1 MAEQKNGI
9 NYRLK
14 EATLITGA
22 SWVVHLGRKVGQ
34 WNFQNAYRLSKAR
47 KSRLIDYL
55 ETNSVDS
62 WLCGALG
69 SRSSRSR
76 AVPKGLEIGCE
87 RLFAYPIGGSIGV
100 LLVGG
105 SEQTGVTQRI
115 WKLVANTL
123 SEPEA
128 KEPEVSSVVTDTL
141 VPAIQEGVPY
151 DLPAALDKMLAS
163 IAQQVPCQGAWF
175 AVRRGDSLNIQ
186 SNWRTPQCNGVSLS
200 MDSNKV
206 LRKIS
211 ESQTGLHFQRDKIGW
226 KDIPHI
232 GLKATTGSWGCVPI
246 VVGQR
251 LIGMIALWRLRA
263 FTDKEWQQLVALV
276 DRSAASVEVIITFT
290 ELGSHLRR
298 LAMLNDFVLTVS
310 SGQNIEQI
318 ARRVFA
324 LLARAFQ
331 TENSSLYL
339 ISTDEL
345 KLMVREYHNDDG
357 KLTMANTGLI
367 GHPLEKWFKGSQIA
381 HLSREGNWEAYF
393 DSESSQEMMV
403 VPLRYRGRTNG
414 LLTLESRAEE
424 FSVYDTHLSTVIA
437 GHLAGLLEYRRLR
450 VEAEA
455 RARNLGLIHEV
466 VEEVIG
472 LMDKQKVIQI
482 TAKLLVQYFGYEFA
496 VILLVN
502 ENRRAT
508 ECGVGGSQAPSADF
522 LLSEFAFLADNE
534 KGGITRHVL
543 NTGESI
549 LVNDVTASDLYHAL
563 EGWNAGSELCVPL
576 KAGERVIGL
585 MDIESSSKNAFGK
598 NDFRALESLAGILSS
613 VITNADQFQRSQES
627 VRQLRRTQ
635 QELQTRIEAQM
646 EAERKLIQAEKLAA
660 VGEMAAGI
668 AHELNNPLTTVTGF
682 TELVLDDLPDD
693 SESRV
698 DLGLVLKE
706 ARRARDVVRRL
717 LDFSRSSESERTR
730 VDMNELLNDALSL
743 TKHLMH
749 TSGIGIDI
757 ALNKS
762 LPWVSVDRN
771 QMKQV
776 FLNLL
781 HNALQAMPSGG
792 QLSIQTGKR
801 QRAGRR
807 WVTATITDS
816 GDGISS
822 EDRDRIFE
830 PFFTT
835 RSEEGGTGLGLSVTY
850 GIVSDHGGEIDVE
863 SELGNGTSFTVWLP
877 Y

>member
-1 MAEQKNGI
+1 
-9 NYRLK
+9 
-14 EATLITGA
+14 
-22 SWVVHLGRKVGQ
+22 
-34 WNFQNAYRLSKAR
+34 
-47 KSRLIDYL
+47 
-55 ETNSVDS
+55 
-62 WLCGALG
+62 
-69 SRSSRSR
+69 
-76 AVPKGLEIGCE
+76 
-87 RLFAYPIGGSIGV
+87 
-100 LLVGG
+100 
-105 SEQTGVTQRI
+105 
-115 WKLVANTL
+115 
-123 SEPEA
+123 
-128 KEPEVSSVVTDTL
+128 
-141 VPAIQEGVPY
+141 
-151 DLPAALDKMLAS
+151 
-163 IAQQVPCQGAWF
+163 
-175 AVRRGDSLNIQ
+175 
-186 SNWRTPQCNGVSLS
+186 
-200 MDSNKV
+200 
-206 LRKIS
+206 
-211 ESQTGLHFQRDKIGW
+211 
-226 KDIPHI
+226 
-232 GLKATTGSWGCVPI
+232 
-246 VVGQR
+246 
-251 LIGMIALWRLRA
+251 
-263 FTDKEWQQLVALV
+263 
-276 DRSAASVEVIITFT
+276 
-290 ELGSHLRR
+290 
-298 LAMLNDFVLTVS
+298 
-310 SGQNIEQI
+310 
-318 ARRVFA
+318 
-324 LLARAFQ
+324 
-331 TENSSLYL
+331 
-339 ISTDEL
+339 
-345 KLMVREYHNDDG
+345 
-357 KLTMANTGLI
+357 
-367 GHPLEKWFKGSQIA
+367 
-381 HLSREGNWEAYF
+381 
-393 DSESSQEMMV
+393 
-403 VPLRYRGRTNG
+403 
-414 LLTLESRAEE
+414 
-424 FSVYDTHLSTVIA
+424 
-437 GHLAGLLEYRRLR
+437 
-450 VEAEA
+450 
-455 RARNLGLIHEV
+455 
-466 VEEVIG
+466 
-472 LMDKQKVIQI
+472 
-482 TAKLLVQYFGYEFA
+482 
-496 VILLVN
+496 
-502 ENRRAT
+502 
-508 ECGVGGSQAPSADF
+508 
-522 LLSEFAFLADNE
+522 
-534 KGGITRHVL
+534 
-543 NTGESI
+543 
-549 LVNDVTASDLYHAL
+549 VNDVTASDLYHAL
-563 EGWNAGSELCVPL
+563 EGRNAGSELCVPL